1 MALWDSYLQDTPWEQ
16 ADNKERA
23 RILLY
28 EYGYIP
34 YLFSVG
40 DTATCSRH
48 YDRYIQHIE
57 QHKEQ
62 LPHAAYCAYRSAGHA
77 YAHMLKKGGMM
88 DAIRSLRLAQEAV
101 KSDSLQPLV
110 LYNRGN
116 VYYHAPS
123 FVGGSKRKAL
133 DCFRRA
139 QQLAEADST
148 TATLW
153 IHPAICL
160 TIAQCYEAIGNPEQA
175 LRQCRDI
182 QNKYSSFRF
191 VNEEYI
197 PKLLHH

>member
-1 MALWDSYLQDTPWEQ
+1 MIHMTRHRLLVAILVLGGLLVSGLCHAKYSDRQLTEAYLTEDMALWDSYLQDTPWEQ

-133 DCFRRA
+133 
-139 QQLAEADST
+139 E
-148 TATLW
+148 
-153 IHPAICL
+153 
-160 TIAQCYEAIGNPEQA
+160 
-175 LRQCRDI
+175 
-182 QNKYSSFRF
+182 
-191 VNEEYI
+191 
-197 PKLLHH
+197 